1 MEQGPQDT
9 LELSPFRIQI
19 YKQCPRK
26 YKWIYIDRIWDEY
39 KKPRPYLDFG
49 NSLHLTLRDY
59 YRIGGP
65 QRHDLE
71 KLLSIYEG
79 RWVSKGYESPAQEE
93 EYRQVG
99 QQALIL
105 YFKAH
110 RDKPI
115 RIVFAERTLR
125 TKLPTVGL
133 FGKIDRLDLTED
145 ESFEVV
151 DYKTGKSRI
160 GEDEAEDA
168 LALPIYDILV
178 KANYGDDRVVKVT
191 RYMLRENKAESR
203 IEPPERLEQVRM
215 EVSRIAETIT
225 GDTDF
230 AATPNRFCRWCDFL
244 EICEPGQ
251 TIAKAD
257 NSGSRTIP

>member
-1 MEQGPQDT
+1 MEQKSDKT

-19 YKQCPRK
+19 YRQCPRK
-26 YKWIYIDRIWDEY
+26 YKWIYIDKIWDDY

-65 QRHDLE
+65 QRHGLD
-71 KLLSIYEG
+71 KLLSIYEE
-79 RWVSKGYESPAQEE
+79 RWVARGYESPDQEE

-99 QQALIL
+99 KQALIQ
-105 YFKAH
+105 YYDAH
-110 RDKPI
+110 RGQPT

-125 TKLPTVGL
+125 TRLPNCGL

-145 ESFEVV
+145 EGFEVV

-160 GEDEAEDA
+160 GEEDDDT
-168 LALPIYDILV
+168 LAMPVYDILV
-178 KANYGDDRVVKVT
+178 KANYGEDRPVLVT
-191 RYMLRENKAESR
+191 RYMLRENRADSR
-203 IEPPERLEQVRM
+203 IEPPERLEQVKA
-215 EVSRIAETIT
+215 EVSRIADAIM
-225 GDTDF
+225 GDAEF
-230 AATPNRFCRWCDFL
+230 APTPNRFCRWCDFL

-251 TIAKAD
+251 KAQKAD
-257 NSGSRTIP
+257 GGKP